1 MYMGKRSKLLC
12 LYDGP
17 NVNNPCQN
25 RLLDCLA
32 GYDDLAHSL
41 AGIDSFPVNQS
52 FLRIAP
58 TRKHT
63 LMGRLPFGLAT
74 EDCYGYPQKPIEW
87 NGLKIELIGAEIV
100 DGEAFLQEYNID
112 RESIFSDSLSEKYAL
127 FHISVTKVS
136 DSPLLTY
143 YRFDYCGA
151 EKDGWRNL
159 VSPEIFESL
168 NPLAKKPSQL
178 SVGETEE
185 LAMAIGLHKDA
196 FRNTEWSNLSTSDI
210 SLVMSVYPQKV
221 ILQSS

>member
-1 MYMGKRSKLLC
+1 M
-12 LYDGP
+12 
-17 NVNNPCQN
+17 
-25 RLLDCLA
+25 
-32 GYDDLAHSL
+32 
-41 AGIDSFPVNQS
+41 
-52 FLRIAP
+52 
-58 TRKHT
+58 
-63 LMGRLPFGLAT
+63 
-74 EDCYGYPQKPIEW
+74 
-87 NGLKIELIGAEIV
+87 
-100 DGEAFLQEYNID
+100 
-112 RESIFSDSLSEKYAL
+112 
-127 FHISVTKVS
+127 TKVS

-210 SLVMSVYPQKV
+210 SLVMSVYPQK
-221 ILQSS
+221 

>member
-1 MYMGKRSKLLC
+1 MWTRIATRRFEVKNKRLHHRAILL
-12 LYDGP
+12 
-17 NVNNPCQN
+17 
-25 RLLDCLA
+25 LLL
-32 GYDDLAHSL
+32 LL
-41 AGIDSFPVNQS
+41 VLSFAIG
-52 FLRIAP
+52 LRI
-58 TRKHT
+58 TR
-63 LMGRLPFGLAT
+63 LNGSYLAT

-196 FRNTEWSNLSTSDI
+196 FRNTEWRNLSTSDI